1 MSGRVSGVLNAMGF
15 HLGQEQKRQII
26 ALDSE
31 FKEME
36 TQITTLKAENLNLRA
51 QVKPLEEKVKR
62 LQEQVKEKS
71 APQSHE
77 RLDEGSEKILIAVV
91 NGADR
96 QQAVAQVNISK
107 AKGDYLFDILY
118 ERTFVESSFGML
130 VPTPQGRA
138 YLAKHG
144 LL

>member
-15 HLGQEQKRQII
+15 HIGQEQKRQILT
-26 ALDSE
+26 LDRE
-31 FKEME
+31 FEEME
-36 TQITTLKAENLNLRA
+36 SKIKVLEAEKLSLQA
-51 QVKPLEEKVKR
+51 KVHPLEEKIKR

-71 APQSHE
+71 AAQSHE
-77 RLDEGSEKILIAVV
+77 RLDEVSEKILIAVV

-96 QQAVAQVNISK
+96 VQAIARANISK

-118 ERTFVESSFGML
+118 ERNFVEFSYGTL
-130 VPTPQGRA
+130 VPTAQGRA